1 MDVVQLLDPESGE
14 STSASGGELVLTQ
27 LGFRGSALL
36 RWRTAD
42 LVEGELS
49 GGKCPACGRIV
60 PRVPATIRRRALV
73 AQYQPSNGQ
82 KAHVDFR
89 GLAGALV
96 GRADV
101 SDWRA
106 LLRRSTRHGAD
117 ELLTYIAPAEGADPA
132 EVTVAAARDLRT
144 VAGVLPSQIVAVSR
158 GELAG
163 VDVSANGLTWLT
175 PRISVR
181 S

>member
-1 MDVVQLLDPESGE
+1 M
-14 STSASGGELVLTQ
+14 ASYV
-27 LGFRGSALL
+27 SN
-36 RWRTAD
+36 
-42 LVEGELS
+42 
-49 GGKCPACGRIV
+49 GGK
-60 PRVPATIRRRALV
+60 TS
-73 AQYQPSNGQ
+73 Y
-82 KAHVDFR
+82 VDFR

-106 LLRRSTRHGAD
+106 LLRRSSRHGAD
-117 ELLTYIAPAEGADPA
+117 ELLTYVAPVEGADLA
-132 EVTVAAARDLRT
+132 EMTVAAARDLRA
-144 VAGVLPSQIVAVSR
+144 VAGILPSQIVAVSA

-163 VDVSANGLTWLT
+163 VDVSANGTTWLT